1 MCVEGVLNSAQ
12 FARISPLS
20 VLFVGLS
27 VVTRIRTVGEGD
39 IWTLLGGGGMRAQSS
54 SFTCPAFCNLKTSLF
69 APLGST
75 EAKGRRQFTLG

>member
-12 FARISPLS
+12 FAWISPLS

-39 IWTLLGGGGMRAQSS
+39 IWTLLEGGGDES
-54 SFTCPAFCNLKTSLF
+54 TKLLIYLPSL
-69 APLGST
+69 L
-75 EAKGRRQFTLG
+75 

>member
-39 IWTLLGGGGMRAQSS
+39 IWTLLEGGDES
-54 SFTCPAFCNLKTSLF
+54 TKLLIYLPSL
-69 APLGST
+69 L
-75 EAKGRRQFTLG
+75 

>member
-39 IWTLLGGGGMRAQSS
+39 IWTLLEGG
-54 SFTCPAFCNLKTSLF
+54 
-69 APLGST
+69 
-75 EAKGRRQFTLG
+75 E